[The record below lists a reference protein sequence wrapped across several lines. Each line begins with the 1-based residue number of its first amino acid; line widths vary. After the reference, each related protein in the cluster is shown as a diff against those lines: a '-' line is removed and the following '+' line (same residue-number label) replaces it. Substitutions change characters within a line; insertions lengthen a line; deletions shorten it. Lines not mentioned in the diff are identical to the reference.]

1 MNPSE
6 KAHEVKLSFQEGD
19 SETLLVTP
27 LGRDLYRLEE
37 SSVFGE
43 VSYHDVIE
51 TQPNT
56 DGTLRFRRLV
66 TPSGLI
72 TVSWILAKT
81 LIESPAL
88 SPLLGEVIAVGGNW
102 ERLLGGCLILHLPH
116 AEHDR
121 LSQEFND
128 LFSHLPT
135 DDSDKN
141 TT

>member
-51 TQPNT
+51 AQPNT